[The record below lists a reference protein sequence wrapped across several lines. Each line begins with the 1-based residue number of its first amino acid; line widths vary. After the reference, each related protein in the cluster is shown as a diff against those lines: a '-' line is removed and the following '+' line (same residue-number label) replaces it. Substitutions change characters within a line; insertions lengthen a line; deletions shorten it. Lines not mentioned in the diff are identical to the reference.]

1 MEPAAQARPQLP
13 QFVLLESETQEP
25 PHPASPAA
33 QHRLFE
39 QFPLVHWLAFRQE
52 PPLVVW
58 ATHAAPVQYLPEP
71 HGTTLLVVQAPA
83 PLHTEAVL
91 IAESLLHDAALHTVS
106 PAG

>member
-1 MEPAAQARPQLP
+1 M
-13 QFVLLESETQEP
+13 
-25 PHPASPAA
+25 
-33 QHRLFE
+33 
-39 QFPLVHWLAFRQE
+39 
-52 PPLVVW
+52 VW